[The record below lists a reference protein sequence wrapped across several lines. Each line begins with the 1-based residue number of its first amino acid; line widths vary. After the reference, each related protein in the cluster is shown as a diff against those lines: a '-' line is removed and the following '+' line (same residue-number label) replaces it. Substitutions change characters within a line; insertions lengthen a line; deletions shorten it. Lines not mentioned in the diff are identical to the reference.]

1 MKRLFLIAAISST
14 ALAQSPVSDAV
25 KPGQSAKLAVPA
37 VPGEK
42 PAAQKPKKK
51 GGPTVIVSR
60 EGAFKSS
67 SQTAEFKGEVNVKGP
82 EYEISCDRLRIKM
95 KPKPAAG
102 SEQPADA
109 KDADPKA
116 DDPKAANAKADDDG
130 GMGNIEEAIAEGNVI
145 ITQLKPGKAGAPPS
159 RYLAKGKKAVFTS
172 TNGSLVITGWPQIL
186 ESIDGKPIKQT
197 NALEEST
204 KVTLFQSN
212 DMLFDGGRAEVILY
226 GKEKDKE

>member
-1 MKRLFLIAAISST
+1 MKLLFLIAAISST
-14 ALAQSPVSDAV
+14 ALAQLDLSEAV

-51 GGPTVIVSR
+51 GGPTIITSR

-102 SEQPADA
+102 VETPAEPAPD
-109 KDADPKA
+109 DKA
-116 DDPKAANAKADDDG
+116 DDG
-130 GMGNIEEAIAEGNVI
+130 GMGNIDEAIAEGNVI
-145 ITQLKPGKAGAPPS
+145 ITQMKPGKAGAPPS
-159 RYLAKGKKAVFTS
+159 RYLAKGKKAVFTNA
-172 TNGSLVITGWPQIL
+172 NGSLVITGWPQIL

>member
-14 ALAQSPVSDAV
+14 ALAQTDLSDAL
-25 KPGQSAKLAVPA
+25 KPGQGAKLAVPA

-60 EGAFKSS
+60 EGSFKSS
-67 SQTAEFKGEVNVKGP
+67 SQSAEFKGEVNVKGP

-102 SEQPADA
+102 VEAPAEPAPDA
-109 KDADPKA
+109 K
-116 DDPKAANAKADDDG
+116 AADDG

-145 ITQLKPGKAGAPPS
+145 ITQIKPGKAGAPPS

-172 TNGSLVITGWPQIL
+172 TSGSLVITGWPQIL

-197 NALEEST
+197 NALEEGT

>member
-1 MKRLFLIAAISST
+1 MKRLFLIAAIAST
-14 ALAQSPVSDAV
+14 ALAQSPT
-25 KPGQSAKLAVPA
+25 SAKLAVPA

-42 PAAQKPKKK
+42 PVAQKPKKK
-51 GGPTVIVSR
+51 GGPTIIVSR

-95 KPKPAAG
+95 KPKPVAG
-102 SEQPADA
+102 SETPAEPAPDE
-109 KDADPKA
+109 
-116 DDPKAANAKADDDG
+116 KAADDG

-145 ITQLKPGKAGAPPS
+145 ITQLKPGKTGAPPT

-172 TNGSLVITGWPQIL
+172 TSGSLVITGWPQIL